1 MPLLSSGQAVDTL
14 MKYGEFLSV
23 NQNIWGS
30 SGNFSL
36 DINKE
41 LFKLN
46 WNKSGK
52 SGSIKKLV
60 GMNFGGELNASTW
73 GDIGSNFILD
83 GFGSG
88 AANVYYPFNVRYI
101 VPDSATYTVGEK
113 IKIKTDYNVL
123 SSSFL
128 NIQNP
133 SAGVAELR
141 MHVGFGFDVLAKL
154 CLFGCTNI
162 HIIPNINLFS
172 NI

>member
-1 MPLLSSGQAVDTL
+1 MNKMKRVTKLLLSIIIFMPLLSSGQAVDTL

-60 GMNFGGELNASTW
+60 GMNFGGE
-73 GDIGSNFILD
+73 
-83 GFGSG
+83 
-88 AANVYYPFNVRYI
+88 
-101 VPDSATYTVGEK
+101 
-113 IKIKTDYNVL
+113 
-123 SSSFL
+123 
-128 NIQNP
+128 
-133 SAGVAELR
+133 
-141 MHVGFGFDVLAKL
+141 
-154 CLFGCTNI
+154 
-162 HIIPNINLFS
+162 
-172 NI
+172 